1 MGDACHKPIAG
12 MDQGCQTLF
21 TAPAASPPAQ
31 LPPAPHPSRASSQTP
46 EFGQSRLGGRWPEF
60 LPSGFTECPQQSP
73 TPLDLSCLP
82 VPFGLRLPL
91 QDQAGGAP
99 GSPKAKVQGRQAL
112 PPFPPTAPAL
122 SQSVPLSHCTPSGA
136 GLASRP
142 GLRGTTL
149 SGQAPLLPSL
159 PCPTPPRSPHMLGSI
174 RPPDL
179 APAGPHTTLLP
190 RCLYDT
196 KSFSHLEV
204 LQQPPW
210 LGPGT

>member
-1 MGDACHKPIAG
+1 MEHDDFDSPLRQLRKADGMIHHAGEIEARRGVGDACHKPIAG

-112 PPFPPTAPAL
+112 PPLPPPAP
-122 SQSVPLSHCTPSGA
+122 PPPPN
-136 GLASRP
+136 RP
-142 GLRGTTL
+142 G
-149 SGQAPLLPSL
+149 
-159 PCPTPPRSPHMLGSI
+159 
-174 RPPDL
+174 
-179 APAGPHTTLLP
+179 
-190 RCLYDT
+190 
-196 KSFSHLEV
+196 
-204 LQQPPW
+204 
-210 LGPGT
+210 